1 MTTTT
6 TPATPPSP
14 IKAYSIMPN
23 SSRRELSWMRGN
35 DLCAWNGQWYET
47 PIPRRNLAKAL
58 DIMPHH
64 DSALEAKHN
73 ILMTTMQ
80 PVNERWLSFDDL
92 SKAAYDYLLYGDF
105 FQFAHTNRIGGFDH
119 MEFLPSL
126 HSRIAKT
133 ESVLLEDGLIVG
145 RYPIERVLHLK
156 RYDGRQERYG
166 RPGYLSALL
175 SVYLGHA
182 ATRFR
187 YYYVKNRSN
196 TGFLLYLSGEISED
210 TLDEIEDALAG
221 GDDEQFGNVIIHDAQ
236 GNKDKIQLIPISDK
250 NNQDQFPEVK
260 QLTIEDALAVHRVP
274 PVLMGIVPKT
284 TGGLGDPIKTAQVFA
299 RNEITPFHLRFAAIN
314 RFAGRELVRFTPYV
328 VGDGGQGNG

>member
-1 MTTTT
+1 
-6 TPATPPSP
+6 
-14 IKAYSIMPN
+14 
-23 SSRRELSWMRGN
+23 
-35 DLCAWNGQWYET
+35 
-47 PIPRRNLAKAL
+47 
-58 DIMPHH
+58 
-64 DSALEAKHN
+64 
-73 ILMTTMQ
+73 
-80 PVNERWLSFDDL
+80 
-92 SKAAYDYLLYGDF
+92 
-105 FQFAHTNRIGGFDH
+105 

-145 RYPIERVLHLK
+145 KYPLDKVLHLK

-175 SVYLGHA
+175 SVYLGQA

-221 GDDEQFGNVIIHDAQ
+221 GDDEQFGNVVIHDPQ

-274 PVLMGIVPKT
+274 PVLMGIVPKA

-314 RFAGRELVRFTPYV
+314 RFVGRELVRFTPYV
-328 VGDGGQGNG
+328 VGDGTTA